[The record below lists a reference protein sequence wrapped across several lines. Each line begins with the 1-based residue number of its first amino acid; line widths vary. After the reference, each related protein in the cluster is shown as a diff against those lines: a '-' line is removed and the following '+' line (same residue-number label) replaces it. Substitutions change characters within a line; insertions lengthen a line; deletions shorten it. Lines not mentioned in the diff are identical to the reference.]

1 LRKLKQQWDRR
12 RSGRQRSGRQRS
24 RRQPGGRYP
33 SRRHPGAGGSSVVTV
48 TCPAASSHPDCT
60 TDAGVVTGSACAPN
74 PLIFPLD
81 ANCTL
86 GYWSGDGIS
95 NAYFYQPWCNNA
107 NTTCTLT
114 MACAT
119 NSMHIAGSYSGYNA
133 GANDGNA
140 GWGAHL
146 REDASD
152 AGSGCQ
158 MIGGTGLTGVT
169 LDVNVATLPTGNHLD
184 IGLSLANGNSADY
197 YAVLTPGAQTLRVP
211 WACFKNKLSCGSVP
225 GPGITDYFLSF
236 DWFND
241 NATHNVDITISNF
254 GFY

>member
-1 LRKLKQQWDRR
+1 MKYPFGENACTGANQQKNSLVHTVTHLGLLGVLAASLTFGLRKLKQQWDRR
-12 RSGRQRSGRQRS
+12 RSGRQRSGRS
-24 RRQPGGRYP
+24 A
-33 SRRHPGAGGSSVVTV
+33 AGGSPAAGTQPPAPSGWSRRGWVERRHRHM
-48 TCPAASSHPDCT
+48 PAASSHPDCT

-140 GWGAHL
+140 GWGG
-146 REDASD
+146 SP
-152 AGSGCQ
+152 AGRTPPSWFW
-158 MIGGTGLTGVT
+158 MPN
-169 LDVNVATLPTGNHLD
+169 DRRNR
-184 IGLSLANGNSADY
+184 ANRRHA
-197 YAVLTPGAQTLRVP
+197 
-211 WACFKNKLSCGSVP
+211 
-225 GPGITDYFLSF
+225 
-236 DWFND
+236 
-241 NATHNVDITISNF
+241 
-254 GFY
+254 